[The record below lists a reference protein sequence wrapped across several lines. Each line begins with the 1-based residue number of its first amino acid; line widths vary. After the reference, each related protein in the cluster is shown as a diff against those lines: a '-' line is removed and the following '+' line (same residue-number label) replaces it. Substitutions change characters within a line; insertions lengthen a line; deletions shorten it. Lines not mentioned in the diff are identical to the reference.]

1 MLFDLGPGKPCSLK
15 KLLITLF
22 LLLRNHQYTFRH
34 RFNQFFSR
42 VIHDPIHFDY
52 MVFFR
57 IHLVFRRLE
66 REANKVVTGFEQLLH
81 FQ

>member
-1 MLFDLGPGKPCSLK
+1 
-15 KLLITLF
+15 
-22 LLLRNHQYTFRH
+22 
-34 RFNQFFSR
+34 
-42 VIHDPIHFDY
+42 